1 MVATTRAD
9 QIMDARQKEVAALAA
24 EHSLLRTLIDN
35 LPDCIYAKD
44 AETRKVIANSAD
56 LKNLG
61 CKTEADAIG
70 KTDFDL
76 FPPDIAAGFF
86 ADDQSVLQTGQP
98 VINREEMVVLRN
110 GETRWLLTTKIPW
123 RDAAGKIIGLIG
135 IGRDVT
141 DQMKAEIKLKEERNL
156 LRTLMDNLPDSI
168 YAKDAEARKILANPA
183 NYKRVGCKTEAEVI
197 GKTDYDFYPPDI
209 AAGFFADDQS
219 VLQTGQSIINREE
232 KIVLPNGETRWTLTT
247 KAPWRDAAGKI
258 IGLVGIGRD
267 ITERKNYEAQL
278 SRAQR
283 MESIGRLATG
293 IAHDLNNTL
302 APILV
307 SIDLLR
313 QKIHDEEGLKILAAI
328 EASAKRGAEVVKQVL
343 WFGRGQ
349 EGRRMHVHLKPLI
362 EGAARLATQTLPKSI
377 NIETQLDDGVWPIM
391 GDPTQLHQVLLN
403 LCQNASD
410 AMPRGGRLKLAAR
423 NLTLDDSY
431 AKTHNEAK
439 PGPYVVLE
447 ISDTGGGIS
456 REIRDRIFE
465 PFFTTK
471 ELGKKSVGLGLSTA
485 LSVIKSHDGF
495 ILVDSEVGKGSTFRL
510 YLPAHVEAA
519 ATPAD
524 AKLENLLRGHGE
536 TILVVDDEE
545 AVRQVTQMTLESC
558 GYRVLLAPDG
568 AKAMAIYAENQ
579 ASIAAV
585 LMDILMP
592 VMNGVDTTRA
602 LQHINP
608 RIKVIATSGYQ
619 SNTTQ
624 NALRDLGVTH
634 FLPKPYTADAILQK
648 LREVIAER

>member
-1 MVATTRAD
+1 MSA
-9 QIMDARQKEVAALAA
+9 QQKEIAALAS
-24 EHSLLRTLIDN
+24 EHSLLRTLIDH

-44 AETRKVIANSAD
+44 AEARKVIANPAD
-56 LKNLG
+56 LENLG

-70 KTDFDL
+70 KTDFDF
-76 FPPDIAAGFF
+76 FPRDIAEGFF
-86 ADDQSVLQTGQP
+86 ADDQSVLQTGKP
-98 VINREEMVVLRN
+98 VINREEKVVLPN

-123 RDAAGKIIGLIG
+123 RDANGKIIGLVG

-141 DQMKAEIKLKEERNL
+141 SQVKAETQLKEERNL
-156 LRTLMDNLPDSI
+156 LRTLIDHLPDSI
-168 YAKDAEARKILANPA
+168 YAKDSAAQKILANPA
-183 NYKRVGCKTEAEVI
+183 NYKRAGCKTEAEVL
-197 GKTDYDFYPPDI
+197 GKTDFDFFPPGI
-209 AAGFFADDQS
+209 AEIFFADDQS
-219 VLQTGQSIINREE
+219 VLHTGQSIINREE
-232 KIVLPNGETRWTLTT
+232 KIVLPGGETRWTLTT
-247 KAPWRDAAGKI
+247 KVPWRDADGKI

-278 SRAQR
+278 ARAQR
-283 MESIGRLATG
+283 TESIGRLATG

-313 QKIHDEEGLKILAAI
+313 QKIKDEEGLKILTAI
-328 EASAKRGAEVVKQVL
+328 EASTKRGAEVVKQVL
-343 WFGRGQ
+343 WFGRGL

-362 EGAARLATQTLPKSI
+362 EGAARVAAQTLPKSI
-377 NIETQLDDGVWPIM
+377 RIETQLTDGVWPVI

-403 LCQNASD
+403 LCQNAGD
-410 AMPRGGRLKLAAR
+410 AMPNGGQLKLSAR
-423 NLTLDDSY
+423 NLTLDESF

-439 PGPYVVLE
+439 PGPYILLE
-447 ISDTGGGIS
+447 VSDNGSGIP
-456 REIRDRIFE
+456 RELRDRIFE

-495 ILVDSEVGKGSTFRL
+495 ILVDSEVGKGSIFHL
-510 YLPAHVEAA
+510 YLPAYVEVEVA
-519 ATPAD
+519 PAGG
-524 AKLENLLRGHGE
+524 KPESLLRGHGE

-545 AVRQVTQMTLESC
+545 AVREITQMTLESS

-568 AKAMAIYAENQ
+568 AKAIAVYAENQ
-579 ASIAAV
+579 ASVSAV

-608 RIKVIATSGYQ
+608 QVKVIATSGYQ
-619 SNTTQ
+619 SNTSM

-634 FLPKPYTADAILQK
+634 FLPKPYTAETILQK
-648 LREVIAER
+648 LRGVIAEH

>member
-1 MVATTRAD
+1 MDTR
-9 QIMDARQKEVAALAA
+9 QNEVAALAS
-24 EHSLLRTLIDN
+24 EHSLLRTLIDH

-44 AETRKVIANSAD
+44 ADARKVISNPAD

-61 CKTEADAIG
+61 CKTEAEAIG

-76 FPPDIAAGFF
+76 FPQDIAEGFFADDLSVLQTGRSVINREEKVVMPNGETHWLLTTKIPWRDASGKIIGLVGVGRDVTSQVKAETKLKEERNLLRTLIDHLPDSIYAKDSEARKILANPANCKRSGCTSEAEVIGKTDYDIFPPDIAAGFF
-86 ADDQSVLQTGQP
+86 ADDQSVLQTGQ
-98 VINREEMVVLRN
+98 
-110 GETRWLLTTKIPW
+110 
-123 RDAAGKIIGLIG
+123 A
-135 IGRDVT
+135 
-141 DQMKAEIKLKEERNL
+141 
-156 LRTLMDNLPDSI
+156 
-168 YAKDAEARKILANPA
+168 
-183 NYKRVGCKTEAEVI
+183 
-197 GKTDYDFYPPDI
+197 
-209 AAGFFADDQS
+209 
-219 VLQTGQSIINREE
+219 IINREE
-232 KIVLPNGETRWTLTT
+232 KIVLPNGETHWTLTT
-247 KAPWRDAAGKI
+247 KVPWRDDAGKI

-278 SRAQR
+278 ARAQR

-313 QKIHDEEGLKILAAI
+313 QKIQDEEGLKILATV

-343 WFGRGQ
+343 WFGRGL

-362 EGAARLATQTLPKSI
+362 EGAARIAAQTLPKSI
-377 NIETQLDDGVWPIM
+377 NIETQPADEVWPVM

-403 LCQNASD
+403 LCQNAGD
-410 AMPRGGRLKLAAR
+410 AMPRGGQLKLAAR
-423 NLTLDDSY
+423 NLTLDESF
-431 AKTHNEAK
+431 AKTHNEGK
-439 PGPYVVLE
+439 PGPYAVLE
-447 ISDTGGGIS
+447 ISDNGCGIP

-485 LSVIKSHDGF
+485 MSVIKSHDGF
-495 ILVDSEVGKGSTFRL
+495 ILVESEVGKGSTFRL
-510 YLPAHVEAA
+510 YLPAHVE
-519 ATPAD
+519 TSTVSSD
-524 AKLENLLRGHGE
+524 ARPENLLRGHGE
-536 TILVVDDEE
+536 TVLVVDDEE

-568 AKAMAIYAENQ
+568 AKAMAVYAENQ
-579 ASIAAV
+579 ASVAAV

-592 VMNGVDTTRA
+592 VMNGIDTTRA

-619 SNTTQ
+619 SNTNLNT
-624 NALRDLGVTH
+624 LRELGVKH
-634 FLPKPYTADAILQK
+634 FLPKPYTAETILQK

>member
-1 MVATTRAD
+1 
-9 QIMDARQKEVAALAA
+9 MDARQKEIAALAS
-24 EHSLLRTLIDN
+24 EHSLLRTLIDH

-44 AETRKVIANSAD
+44 AEARKVIANPAD
-56 LKNLG
+56 LENLG
-61 CKTEADAIG
+61 CQTEAEAIG

-76 FPPDIAAGFF
+76 FPQDIAAGFF
-86 ADDQSVLQTGQP
+86 ADDLSVLQFGKS
-98 VINREEMVVLRN
+98 VINREEKVVLPN

-123 RDAAGKIIGLIG
+123 RDAAGKIIGLVG
-135 IGRDVT
+135 VGRDVT
-141 DQMKAEIKLKEERNL
+141 SQVKAETRLKDERNL
-156 LRTLMDNLPDSI
+156 LRALIDYLPDSI

-183 NYKRVGCKTEAEVI
+183 NCKRAGCQTEAEVI
-197 GKTDYDFYPPDI
+197 GKTDFDFFPPDI

-219 VLQTGQSIINREE
+219 VLQTGQPIISREE

-247 KAPWRDAAGKI
+247 KVPWRDAAGKI

-267 ITERKNYEAQL
+267 ITDRKNYEAQL
-278 SRAQR
+278 ARAQR

-313 QKIHDEEGLKILAAI
+313 QKIQDEEGLKILSAV

-343 WFGRGQ
+343 WFGRGL
-349 EGRRMHVHLKPLI
+349 EGRRMHVHLQPLI
-362 EGAARLATQTLPKSI
+362 EGTARFATQTLPKTI
-377 NIETQLDDGVWPIM
+377 NIETHLADGVWPVT

-403 LCQNASD
+403 LCQNAGD
-410 AMPRGGRLKLAAR
+410 AMPRGGQLKLAAR
-423 NLTLDDSY
+423 NLTLDENF

-447 ISDTGGGIS
+447 VADNGCGIP
-456 REIRDRIFE
+456 RELRDRIFE

-485 LSVIKSHDGF
+485 LSVVKNHNGF
-495 ILVDSEVGKGSTFRL
+495 ILVDSEVGKGSIFRL
-510 YLPAHVEAA
+510 YLPAHVEP
-519 ATPAD
+519 TPTPD
-524 AKLENLLRGHGE
+524 TAKPENVLRGRGE

-545 AVRQVTQMTLESC
+545 AVRQVTQMTLESS

-568 AKAMAIYAENQ
+568 AKAMAVYAEHQ
-579 ASIAAV
+579 ASISVV

-619 SNTTQ
+619 SNTSL
-624 NALRDLGVTH
+624 NALRELGVTH
-634 FLPKPYTADAILQK
+634 FLPKPYTAETILEE
-648 LREVIAER
+648 LREVIAEQ

>member
-1 MVATTRAD
+1 
-9 QIMDARQKEVAALAA
+9 MDARQKEVATLAA

-44 AETRKVIANSAD
+44 AEARKVIANPAD
-56 LKNLG
+56 VENLG

-98 VINREEMVVLRN
+98 VINREEKVVLPN
-110 GETRWLLTTKIPW
+110 GETRWLLTTKVPW
-123 RDAAGKIIGLIG
+123 RDTAGKIIGLVG

-156 LRTLMDNLPDSI
+156 LRTLIDNLPDSI

-183 NYKRVGCKTEAEVI
+183 NYKRAGCKTEADVI
-197 GKTDYDFYPPDI
+197 GKTDYDFFPPDI
-209 AAGFFADDQS
+209 AAAFSADDQS
-219 VLQTGQSIINREE
+219 VLQTGQPVTNREE
-232 KIVLPNGETRWTLTT
+232 KIVLPNGETHWTLTT
-247 KAPWRDAAGKI
+247 KVPWRDAAGKI

-278 SRAQR
+278 ARAQR

-328 EASAKRGAEVVKQVL
+328 EGSAKRGAEVVKQVL

-349 EGRRMHVHLKPLI
+349 EGRRMHVHFKPLI

-377 NIETQLDDGVWPIM
+377 NIETQLADGVWPVM

-403 LCQNASD
+403 LCQNAGD

-423 NLTLDDSY
+423 NLTLDDSF
-431 AKTHNEAK
+431 AKTHNEGK

-447 ISDTGGGIS
+447 VSDTGCGIP

-485 LSVIKSHDGF
+485 LSVIKNHDGF

-510 YLPAHVEAA
+510 YLPAHVEAP

-619 SNTTQ
+619 SNTAQ

-634 FLPKPYTADAILQK
+634 FLPKPYTADTILQK